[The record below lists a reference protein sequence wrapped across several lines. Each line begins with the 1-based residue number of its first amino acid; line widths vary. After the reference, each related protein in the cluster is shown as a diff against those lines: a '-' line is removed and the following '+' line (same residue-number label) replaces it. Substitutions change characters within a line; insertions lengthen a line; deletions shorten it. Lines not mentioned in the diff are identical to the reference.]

1 MGLNS
6 LRVIYKMKIYV
17 TNINKHDIQDTKISQ
32 YKCKTE
38 NITLILSDLGII
50 SCRDNKLVLQKIVD
64 GPTEKRELSGFSF
77 ICDNSYYVN
86 DRVVYQIP
94 VSHAV
99 ETIDKTSYRLSAKS
113 ELMMVIEK
121 SRLTR
126 DLYFETK
133 ETMDVA
139 YIRADILSFLTE
151 LKFC

>member
-1 MGLNS
+1 
-6 LRVIYKMKIYV
+6 MKIYV
-17 TNINKHDIQDTKISQ
+17 TNINKHDIQEALISQ

-50 SCRDNKLVLQKIVD
+50 TCRENKLVLQKIVD
-64 GPTEKRELSGFSF
+64 GPTEKRELGGFSF
-77 ICDNSYYVN
+77 ICDNSYYVT

-94 VSHAV
+94 VSH
-99 ETIDKTSYRLSAKS
+99 TIKTVDKTSYKLSTNS
-113 ELMMVIEK
+113 ELMMIVERT
-121 SRLTR
+121 RLTR

-139 YIRADILSFLTE
+139 FIRNDILSFLTE